1 LFKQYDTKA
10 SATQEVDLASQAI
23 ATHLNTLLA
32 PLLVSLDHLID
43 LRLVRTFLATI
54 AVIVLFRNQRQ
65 GLLLSELGAFLT
77 SPAHAPAGTKRLSN
91 LLRSPKWR
99 AHLIEDFLWQRAD
112 THLDQLE
119 VQGEQALCIW
129 DGSVLE
135 KAESEKIEGLSA
147 VRSSKA
153 RRLRR
158 LRPGVYNQMS
168 GPPIVVRG
176 LEWTG
181 VLLAGLKTLPTVVSM
196 QWWNRRGKEATTQYE
211 VESHLLEQLA
221 GAWGERVLHIFDRG
235 YASRNWLAALQEA
248 EVRFLIRW
256 KKGHIVRD
264 SQGQERKIWQLIRGK
279 RAQDHRLVWDT
290 RARSLRPYGLNVV
303 PMRHPGYACP
313 LWVVVARPGNGR
325 EPWYLVT
332 NEPVVSLEHGWK
344 LVFAYARRW
353 QIELTFRYNKCEL
366 GMESPRVWKGEN
378 RTKLLLM
385 VTLAYVF
392 LLSLMH
398 PLLLDLRQW
407 LLTHWCHRTGARYR
421 LAAVPLYRLRWAI
434 SALWQ
439 TADPRPFLLVPKNS
453 G

>member
-1 LFKQYDTKA
+1 MLKQYDTKA
-10 SATQEVDLASQAI
+10 VASQEIAI
-23 ATHLNTLLA
+23 ASEAVALRLKALLA
-32 PLLVSLDHLID
+32 PLLAVLDQQID
-43 LRLVRTFLATI
+43 LRLVRTFLSTI
-54 AVIVLFRNQRQ
+54 AIILTFRNQRQ

-91 LLRSPKWR
+91 LLRSKKWD
-99 AHLIEDFLWQRAD
+99 AHLIESFLWRRAD
-112 THLDQLE
+112 TQLDALE
-119 VQGEQALCIW
+119 QQHERALCIW

-135 KAESEKIEGLSA
+135 KAESQSIEGLSP

-158 LRPGVYNQMS
+158 VRPGVYNQMS

-181 VLLAGLKTLPTVVSM
+181 VLLAGIRTLPTVVSM
-196 QWWNRRGKEATTQYE
+196 QWWSRRGAQATTQHE
-211 VESHLLEQLA
+211 VETSLLEWLA
-221 GAWGERVLHIFDRG
+221 GAWGERVLHVFDRG
-235 YASRNWLAALQEA
+235 YASRTWLAALQEA

-256 KKGHIVRD
+256 KKGHVVRD
-264 SQGQERKIWQLIRGK
+264 GAGQECKIWQLIRGK
-279 RAQDHRLVWDT
+279 RAQHHRLIWDT
-290 RARSLRPYGLNVV
+290 RAQALRPYGLNIV

-313 LWVVVARPGNGR
+313 LWLVVARPGNGR

-332 NEPVVSLEHGWK
+332 NEPVVTFEQGWQ

-378 RTKLLLM
+378 RHKLLLM

-398 PLLLDLRQW
+398 PFLFDLRQW
-407 LLTHWCHRTGARYR
+407 LLRHWCHRTGKRYR
-421 LAAVPLYRLRWAI
+421 QVAVPLYRLRWAI

-439 TADPRPFLLVPKNS
+439 ASDPRPFFFIPQNS